1 MYKNIAFAQG
11 LAMLVP
17 KQQLLVSEFF
27 KLTICN
33 AMQARQCL
41 KKVDKTFEKPKGNHK
56 IL

>member
-1 MYKNIAFAQG
+1 MYKNVIFAQG
-11 LAMLVP
+11 LVVFVP

-41 KKVDKTFEKPKGNHK
+41 KKV
-56 IL
+56 LS